1 MQKFISKSLKFLII
15 SIVVFYLKPFYLLY
29 NDKYQNI
36 VKSRIVYKV
45 LKRSLRKDNKKIVI
59 IGDSSPKNIFGKFS
73 NDFKEIDVSVE
84 YDSLYILSTNSAI
97 GLIGQYILLNNYLI
111 SGNHPE
117 EVFLIYSPYSYSV
130 NLDQIFTY
138 NWFLKPFYND
148 KYRTHFTKLALGQ
161 VSKIPFSYL
170 CREPY
175 ILTSD
180 WRPDFKKK
188 EIKKYTFLS
197 PVTKQYLDMIKQL
210 CIENEIKFGIIA
222 NPQRES
228 NKDDLSKFKVSECH
242 GLKVEPEIKYMME
255 NLRYFPDSLFRD
267 KLHLKK
273 EISHDFQTFFTM
285 EIEKFSNGF

>member
-1 MQKFISKSLKFLII
+1 MKKFIYKSILFTII
-15 SIVVFYLKPFYLLY
+15 SIVIFYVKPLFLLY
-29 NDKYQNI
+29 NDRYQNH
-36 VKSRIVYKV
+36 VKSKVVYQTI
-45 LKRSLRKDNKKIVI
+45 KRSFENKKKKILI
-59 IGDSSPKNIFGKFS
+59 IGDSSPKNVFGKRS
-73 NDFKEIDVSVE
+73 SDFKELDINVE
-84 YDSLYILSTNSAI
+84 YDSLYLLATNAAI

-130 NLDQIFTY
+130 NLNQIFTY

-228 NKDDLSKFKVSECH
+228 NKDELSKFKVSECD

-273 EISHDFQTFFTM
+273 EISHDFQTFFTK
-285 EIEKFSNGF
+285 EIEKFSNSF